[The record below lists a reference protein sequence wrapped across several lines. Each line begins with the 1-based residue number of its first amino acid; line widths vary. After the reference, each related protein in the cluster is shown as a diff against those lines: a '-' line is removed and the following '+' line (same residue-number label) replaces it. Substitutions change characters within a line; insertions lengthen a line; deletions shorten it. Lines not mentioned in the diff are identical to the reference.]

1 MSEHTERTALK
12 QNGNGFVENRDQG
25 ETVGLR
31 REQVRVTDRAP
42 AGVADCTMQVR
53 GLQKSFGEYQVM
65 KDISLDFVNDSITT
79 VLGPSGTGKSVLI
92 KHLVGLLEPDD
103 GEVLVLGRDM
113 WRISESERYEI
124 RKNFGVL
131 FQDGALFGSMNLYDN
146 VAFPLRKH
154 TGKSEDEIEDI
165 VMSGMKEVGL
175 EAAMRKLPS
184 EISGGM
190 KKRAGFARALVLN
203 PKIVLFDEPD
213 SGLDPV
219 RTSLLCDLIL
229 DVHQRHGG
237 TYLVVTHDIRSA
249 KKVSDYVGLI
259 WRGEVVHYSGAEEAF
274 ASEDPFVRQFL
285 AGESAGPL
293 GMD

>member
-1 MSEHTERTALK
+1 MRRLPTEESNTSE
-12 QNGNGFVENRDQG
+12 
-25 ETVGLR
+25 
-31 REQVRVTDRAP
+31 EQVYGNRVDTGTINGEVDSAAMRGDQRLDP
-42 AGVADCTMQVR
+42 EPSTMQVR
-53 GLQKSFGEYQVM
+53 NLKKSFGDFQVM
-65 KDISLDFVNDSITT
+65 KDLTLNFKDNAITT
-79 VLGPSGTGKSVLI
+79 ILGPSGTGKSVLI
-92 KHLVGLLEPDD
+92 KHLVGLLEPDE
-103 GEVLVLGRDM
+103 GEVIVFGKNI
-113 WRISESERYEI
+113 WNIPEAERYEI

-146 VAFPLRKH
+146 IAFPLRKH
-154 TGKSEDEIEDI
+154 TDMSEDDIEEL
-165 VMSGMKEVGL
+165 VMSRAKEVGL
-175 EAAMRKLPS
+175 EASIGKTPS

-190 KKRAGFARALVLN
+190 RKRAGFARALVLN

-229 DVHQRHGG
+229 DIHKEYGG

-249 KKVSDYVGLI
+249 RKLSDYVGLI

-274 ASEDPFVRQFL
+274 ACSDPFVRQFL